1 MNLCMVDY
9 AISHDFSL
17 YDLKSTIIS
26 FLGMNKESD
35 FSINNI
41 TNDSHCDTNDIENSL
56 KFK

>member
-1 MNLCMVDY
+1 MNLRRT
-9 AISHDFSL
+9 HEFSIC
-17 YDLKSTIIS
+17 YLKSTIIS

-56 KFK
+56 MFK